1 MNAFDIVGNTRVDL
15 QFFAEPADMV
25 ADGFLHI
32 TIKFC
37 IPNFSGD
44 HGVGD
49 SSVGVCD
56 QHGEDIKLLR
66 CQINFSVADTYCP
79 AFQAEI

>member
-1 MNAFDIVGNTRVDL
+1 MNAFDVVGSTRVDL
-15 QFFAEPADMV
+15 QFFAEPADMI

-32 TIKFC
+32 TVKFRT
-37 IPNFSGD
+37 PYFFGD

-49 SSVGVCD
+49 YAVGICD
-56 QHGEDIKLLR
+56 QHGEDIKLFR
-66 CQINFSVADTYCP
+66 RQSDFSAADTYRS

>member
-1 MNAFDIVGNTRVDL
+1 M
-15 QFFAEPADMV
+15 QFFTEPADMV

-32 TIKFC
+32 TIKFR

-49 SSVGVCD
+49 YAVGVCD
-56 QHGEDIKLLR
+56 QHGENIKLLR
-66 CQINFSVADTYCP
+66 RQIDFSAADANCS